1 MSKKNREIIKLISSS
16 GTKHFYTT
24 TKNKKNKLKK
34 LELMKYDP
42 IVRKKVIYKES
53 KIK

>member
-1 MSKKNREIIKLISSS
+1 MAKGAREIVKLVSSA

-24 TKNKKNKLKK
+24 TKNKRTTPEKLKK
-34 LELMKYDP
+34 MKYDP
-42 IVRKKVIYKES
+42 VIRQKVEYVEA

>member
-1 MSKKNREIIKLISSS
+1 MAKKNKINIKLLSSS

-24 TKNKKNKLKK
+24 TKNKKSKKIELK
-34 LELMKYDP
+34 KYDP
-42 IVRKKVIYKES
+42 VIRKYVIYKEY